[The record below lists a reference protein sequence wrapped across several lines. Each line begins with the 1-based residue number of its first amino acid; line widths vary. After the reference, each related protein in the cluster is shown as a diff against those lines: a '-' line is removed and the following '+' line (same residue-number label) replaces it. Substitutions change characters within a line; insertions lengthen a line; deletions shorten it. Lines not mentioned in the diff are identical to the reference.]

1 MDGAG
6 HMTILIRIVLPLSKP
21 VLATI
26 GLFYA
31 VGRWNGFMDS
41 LFFLPTARDWH
52 PIQLL
57 LYNIQQGILAVAD
70 VNDPGEVG
78 TPGLGPAME
87 AAAIVIATTPILCV
101 YPFAQKYFVQ
111 GATLGAVKG

>member
-1 MDGAG
+1 
-6 HMTILIRIVLPLSKP
+6 MTTLIRIILPLSKP

-31 VGRWNGFMDS
+31 VNRWNGFMDA
-41 LFFLPTARDWH
+41 LFFLPAAREWH

-57 LYNIQQGILAVAD
+57 LYNIQQGLTAIDAL
-70 VNDPGEVG
+70 DPGDVSV
-78 TPGLGPAME
+78 PGMGVTME
-87 AAAIVIATTPILCV
+87 NAAIVIATAPILMV